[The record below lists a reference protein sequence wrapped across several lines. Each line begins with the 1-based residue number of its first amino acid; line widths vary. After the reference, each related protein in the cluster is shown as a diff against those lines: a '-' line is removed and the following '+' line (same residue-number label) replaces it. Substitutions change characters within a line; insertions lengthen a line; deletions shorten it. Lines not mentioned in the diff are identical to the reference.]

1 MIYVLKIVLSY
12 YLILPYYQGF
22 WLNLYIIIKD
32 FERSKRQSWFRP
44 NVVYRAPR
52 GAKMASGSLCNR
64 CYSYWNRHLDLPRM
78 DHEQCLYVHEKERF
92 LFFSN
97 NVWLFR
103 DMRWGYSSSTISELE
118 TTFDID
124 DVEYV
129 DVDLSPASHKY
140 GFSATGMVIDFILK
154 DYDSFATNLNFF
166 TYQPSPFPPLF
177 FARLLSCVFFKI
189 IWW

>member
-52 GAKMASGSLCNR
+52 GAKMASCSLCNR

-103 DMRWGYSSSTISELE
+103 DMRWGYSSSTSKHDCFWSIWVR
-118 TTFDID
+118 ID
-124 DVEYV
+124 DELYGWTRYRFSFHF
-129 DVDLSPASHKY
+129 LSNMGVSKTRPE
-140 GFSATGMVIDFILK
+140 
-154 DYDSFATNLNFF
+154 
-166 TYQPSPFPPLF
+166 
-177 FARLLSCVFFKI
+177 
-189 IWW
+189 IWWKENGERHCFLC